1 MCMNEI
7 FYFAK
12 CMCVSGLLSPHHLVI
27 SNLGTELGSR
37 NMVWGLLDGISA
49 LDVFPVL
56 RKGVH
61 TWSCHLWERLSV
73 KYPLLQD

>member
-1 MCMNEI
+1 MYMYEL

-12 CMCVSGLLSPHHLVI
+12 CMCVSGLRSPLLVI
-27 SNLGTELGSR
+27 SNLETEPR
-37 NMVWGLLDGISA
+37 QQNMVWGLLDGISA

-56 RKGVH
+56 RKG
-61 TWSCHLWERLSV
+61 SCHLWERLSV